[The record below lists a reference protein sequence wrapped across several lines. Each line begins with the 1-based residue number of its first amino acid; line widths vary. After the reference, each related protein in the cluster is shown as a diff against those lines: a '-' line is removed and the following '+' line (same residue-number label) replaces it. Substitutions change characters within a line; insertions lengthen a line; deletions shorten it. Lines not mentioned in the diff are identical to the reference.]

1 MIKLGFIPWMQEFF
15 NIRKSINV
23 IYHIDKLK
31 DKNHMIIDAEKSF
44 DKIQHLFIVE
54 MLQTMGTEG
63 VYLNT
68 AKAIYDKPIANVFN
82 YEKLNAFLLRS
93 GSRVYI
99 TTIIQRSFGSPSYSH
114 QRRKIN
120 KRNPDQKRRSKYLI
134 VDGSPPGSPIPGIL
148 QASTLEWVAISFSNA

>member
-1 MIKLGFIPWMQEFF
+1 MLLRARVGLGVLSRQMDPLSDVCIFF
-15 NIRKSINV
+15 PDESSW
-23 IYHIDKLK
+23 
-31 DKNHMIIDAEKSF
+31 AEKSF

-63 VYLNT
+63 AYLNK
-68 AKAIYDKPIANVFN
+68 AKAIYDKPTANVFN

-93 GSRVYI
+93 GSRVYTF
-99 TTIIQRSFGSPSYSH
+99 TTIIQHSFGSPSYSH
-114 QRRKIN
+114 QRRKIK

-148 QASTLEWVAISFSNA
+148 QASTLESVAIFFSDA